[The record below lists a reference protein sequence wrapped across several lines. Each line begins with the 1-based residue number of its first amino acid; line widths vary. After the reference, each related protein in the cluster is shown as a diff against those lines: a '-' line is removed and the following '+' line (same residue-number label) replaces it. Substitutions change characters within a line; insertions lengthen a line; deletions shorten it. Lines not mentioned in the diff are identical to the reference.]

1 MSRKARAIQAET
13 GKPLEVTIKSI
24 QFNLENWMTEAGE
37 VTFSFKFKLSSP
49 AFDDLVGSSDSTAE
63 SSAAS

>member
-1 MSRKARAIQAET
+1 VSTKARAIQAET

-37 VTFSFKFKLSSP
+37 VTFSFKLSSP

>member
-1 MSRKARAIQAET
+1 MSTKARAIQAET

-37 VTFSFKFKLSSP
+37 VTFSFKLSSP